1 MNESVTPKK
10 SVAGDITRLLAGF
23 KKGNALAEEKLASLV
38 YAYLRRIA
46 STVLRGERSTHSL
59 QPTALVHEAFLH
71 MMAGKRP
78 SIKNRAHF
86 FAIAAHAMRQI
97 LVDHARK
104 KKAVKRGAGETAVE
118 LDDELNYSDE
128 KSGQLIALDDALN
141 ELAAMNPRQ
150 ASVVE
155 LRFFGGMTTQE
166 TAAALQIGVTTVNDD
181 WQLAKAW
188 LRRELES

>member
-1 MNESVTPKK
+1 M
-10 SVAGDITRLLAGF
+10 
-23 KKGNALAEEKLASLV
+23 
-38 YAYLRRIA
+38 
-46 STVLRGERSTHSL
+46 
-59 QPTALVHEAFLH
+59 LH
-71 MMAGKRP
+71 A
-78 SIKNRAHF
+78 
-86 FAIAAHAMRQI
+86 Q
-97 LVDHARK
+97 K